1 MCIKSL
7 STMQHIDDNPQG
19 KIIFSYDNLSISER
33 HTLQQ
38 AAQAI
43 KENITTTIRAIWEIG
58 QKLVEVRGR
67 LEENV
72 FGAWLQSE
80 FEWSRRTAYH
90 YINVYQ
96 AFPQF
101 DTENCRHL
109 DIDISALY
117 LLAAPSTS
125 SELRSH
131 FFARAKSGQRVR
143 YKDVK
148 ASLQQAKV
156 ISISEDLQFEP
167 EVISAESIV
176 TPKLILECEADEYNP
191 KLIATAMEESISALH
206 PMWNLVNKNFFLFW
220 GDITSHR
227 FDEHLPDEAFVLAT
241 PDTTGQQ
248 TWLVKNTRSLIA
260 MDKSQLDQKIVSG
273 FLEVIANGQKAI
285 VFPWL
290 PHWKI
295 VNIALELNLMVYVA
309 DADLRHCERLLSQLG
324 FDLQRIQ
331 RIL

>member
-1 MCIKSL
+1 MR
-7 STMQHIDDNPQG
+7 QNDNNPQG
-19 KIIFSYDNLSISER
+19 KIIFSYNNLSTPER

-38 AAQAI
+38 AARTI
-43 KENITTTIRAIWEIG
+43 RENITTTIKAIWEIG
-58 QKLVEVRGR
+58 QKLVEVRWK
-67 LEENV
+67 LEENM

-96 AFPQF
+96 AFPQLEN
-101 DTENCRHL
+101 ENCQHL
-109 DIDISALY
+109 DIELSALY

-125 SELRSH
+125 SELQAH

-143 YKDVK
+143 HKDVK

-156 ISISEDLQFEP
+156 ISISEDLQFES
-167 EVISAESIV
+167 EVIAAESIV
-176 TPKLILECEADEYNP
+176 TPKLILECEADEDDP
-191 KLIATAMEESISALH
+191 EELATAMEESISALH

-220 GDITSHR
+220 GDITSRR
-227 FDEHLPDEAFVLAT
+227 FNEHLPDEAFVLAT
-241 PDTTGQQ
+241 PDTTWQQ
-248 TWLVKNTRSLIA
+248 TWLVKNTRSSIA
-260 MDKSQLDQKIVSG
+260 LDKSQLDKKIVSG

-290 PHWKI
+290 PSWKV
-295 VNIALELNLMVYVA
+295 VNIALELNLMVYAA